1 MAYGNTFE
9 EVSKIEHPQ
18 RQETD
23 YGFRII
29 AITEPDFSLKVFF
42 LKNQWTGKFSFKK
55 GVYFIEKG
63 NLLIKNKLISQ
74 YEVLIVPKDSD
85 FELEVKEDSLVYLF
99 TSDDFSPHVRNANS
113 ISEHPKIP
121 NEPKEFSEIETEFE
135 IRDSFDKREKYWGKI
150 ESIISEKNFAG
161 KKMFMHSETQSSL
174 EYHVHKKECY
184 FLQEGKLKV
193 GLRVGRAENKSVT
206 LLPGDVFIMYPGL
219 MHMRICMENCIII
232 EISTKDEDSDSHLVE
247 DGQTYRHREV

>member
-18 RQETD
+18 QQDTE
-23 YGFRII
+23 YGFRIM
-29 AITEPDFSLKVFF
+29 AVTEPDFSLKVFF

-63 NLLIKNKLISQ
+63 NLLVKNKLISQ
-74 YEVLIVPKDSD
+74 YKVLIVPKDSD

-99 TSDDFSPHVRNANS
+99 TSDDFSP
-113 ISEHPKIP
+113 
-121 NEPKEFSEIETEFE
+121 EIETEFE

-150 ESIISEKNFAG
+150 ESIISEKSFAG

-219 MHMRICMENCIII
+219 MHMRICMENCIIV